1 MGIFDSVQ
9 YNRVRSSKFDL
20 GHEKKLSMQMGDL
33 VPIMCQ
39 EIIPGDKFRVK
50 SEIFLRTQ
58 AALAPIMHRVD
69 VTTHYFFVP
78 NRLIWTEWEDF
89 ITGGR
94 LGVTV
99 PTAPTITISDAVKAN
114 VAAGTLADYLGVPDI
129 STQTIATSPQLNVL
143 PFRAYQLIYDQY
155 YRDNIL
161 IAPIDCPKTG
171 GGQNGAIPQHM
182 TLRKR
187 AWEKDYFT
195 TSRPGAQLGTEIN
208 IPTTNTVNYLSQ
220 SLVKTVP
227 GANAGINTL
236 IGVDSGGTGLMGVN
250 KTANNVNGTS
260 GRIENISSI
269 DTAITINN
277 LRRSLKL
284 QEWLEKN
291 MRAGSRYVEQI
302 LSHFGVKSSDARLD
316 RAEYL
321 GGGKQRVTFSEV
333 LQTAEGT
340 NPVGTMAGHGYALGT
355 SNRFQRSFE
364 EHGFVIGIM
373 SVLPKTAYQNGL
385 DRMWSRADKFDYYW
399 PEFANIGEQEVKNQ
413 EIFWSGLAGQT
424 NGNTW
429 GYQQRYAE
437 YKYQNSTVHGDFKT
451 NLNFW
456 HMGRIFAALPPL
468 NGTFVEADPTNRV
481 FAVTDPNIDKI
492 LVQIYNNVDAIRL
505 MPYYSVP
512 SI

>member
-1 MGIFDSVQ
+1 
-9 YNRVRSSKFDL
+9 
-20 GHEKKLSMQMGDL
+20 
-33 VPIMCQ
+33 
-39 EIIPGDKFRVK
+39 
-50 SEIFLRTQ
+50 
-58 AALAPIMHRVD
+58 
-69 VTTHYFFVP
+69 
-78 NRLIWTEWEDF
+78 
-89 ITGGR
+89 
-94 LGVTV
+94 
-99 PTAPTITISDAVKAN
+99 
-114 VAAGTLADYLGVPDI
+114 
-129 STQTIATSPQLNVL
+129 
-143 PFRAYQLIYDQY
+143 
-155 YRDNIL
+155 
-161 IAPIDCPKTG
+161 
-171 GGQNGAIPQHM
+171 
-182 TLRKR
+182 
-187 AWEKDYFT
+187 
-195 TSRPGAQLGTEIN
+195 
-208 IPTTNTVNYLSQ
+208 
-220 SLVKTVP
+220 
-227 GANAGINTL
+227 
-236 IGVDSGGTGLMGVN
+236 
-250 KTANNVNGTS
+250 
-260 GRIENISSI
+260 
-269 DTAITINN
+269 
-277 LRRSLKL
+277 
-284 QEWLEKN
+284 